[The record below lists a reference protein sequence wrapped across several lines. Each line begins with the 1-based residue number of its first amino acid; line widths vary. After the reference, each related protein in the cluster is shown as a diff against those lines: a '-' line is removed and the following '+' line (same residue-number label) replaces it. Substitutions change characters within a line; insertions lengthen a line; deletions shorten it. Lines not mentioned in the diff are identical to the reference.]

1 MSIASNLLR
10 LGPPNL
16 PLLLVRFWGWT
27 ENEREA
33 AMDLTELR
41 ARAQQGLPLY
51 GESDQPEWIQ
61 QAAHS
66 NSAFSQ
72 LKFRELVRLT
82 PQAAHLFSPC
92 WQRPSPCSFSQSHPY
107 DSSLT
112 ASLGSTS
119 SITHITVPTSLSTSN
134 KYTDRAPHN
143 ISIYTRP
150 RFLLCCCSSSALD
163 CSSTS
168 VNLWTTLCHI
178 VSLIALAFPSCPLS
192 LATSISNS
200 CTLVPVESGV
210 LSGSPF
216 LPWTKK
222 A

>member
-10 LGPPNL
+10 LGLPNL

-72 LKFRELVRLT
+72 LKFRELARLT
-82 PQAAHLFSPC
+82 PQAARLFSPC
-92 WQRPSPCSFSQSHPY
+92 SQSY
-107 DSSLT
+107 SLRR
-112 ASLGSTS
+112 
-119 SITHITVPTSLSTSN
+119 IT
-134 KYTDRAPHN
+134 KR
-143 ISIYTRP
+143 
-150 RFLLCCCSSSALD
+150 
-163 CSSTS
+163 
-168 VNLWTTLCHI
+168 
-178 VSLIALAFPSCPLS
+178 
-192 LATSISNS
+192 
-200 CTLVPVESGV
+200 
-210 LSGSPF
+210 
-216 LPWTKK
+216 
-222 A
+222 